1 MKIEK
6 HFERALEIKNTQL
19 KIEYLRITST
29 LAMAERHFNAFKRE
43 CEEWLN
49 NIYSYGLKK
58 NEQVRKGMKY
68 WKQVA
73 EMLGVEIN
81 QEFYMKYAGGN
92 VSFGNKYRISE
103 DGVQIYK
110 DEKWEPATCIQGI
123 LNGNLLIETDFN
135 KFREDIMK
143 DIRGEP

>member
-19 KIEYLRITST
+19 KIEYLRITGT

-73 EMLGVEIN
+73 EMLGVDIN

-110 DEKWEPATCIQGI
+110 DEKWEPARCIQGI

-143 DIRGEP
+143 DIRGES

>member
-1 MKIEK
+1 
-6 HFERALEIKNTQL
+6 
-19 KIEYLRITST
+19 
-29 LAMAERHFNAFKRE
+29 
-43 CEEWLN
+43 
-49 NIYSYGLKK
+49 
-58 NEQVRKGMKY
+58 MKY

-73 EMLGVEIN
+73 EMLGVDIN

-110 DEKWEPATCIQGI
+110 DEKWEHATCILGI

-143 DIRGEP
+143 DIRASCNM